1 MDEEFGLDGP
11 AFAGD
16 DYLGYDD
23 DEDGYGYGY
32 EDEDG
37 YEGEFAGHYDDDP
50 SEMELAYYGANMDGV
65 EGDGFEVGR
74 LRRFRRPRRYRGRR
88 RGPRGYRGR
97 RPMRRRP
104 APPPAPPR
112 APGKRVIMVED
123 DIIILRATSSSAG
136 AVSDSITVQDDFWP
150 EWVTFD
156 GSSASSAITSL
167 QFHRKTIL
175 GPFTGNRTLPASS
188 YTASAN
194 QRLKIKGNHLK
205 QGQVVTLSGTI
216 ASGDDVLKCILH
228 GKRRVY
234 GAC

>member
-16 DYLGYDD
+16 DYLGYEDD
-23 DEDGYGYGY
+23 DGYG
-32 EDEDG
+32 EDD

-50 SEMELAYYGANMDGV
+50 SEMELAYNGADMEAV
-65 EGDGFEVGR
+65 EGEGFEGEGFEVGR
-74 LRRFRRPRRYRGRR
+74 LRRFRRPRRLRGRRR
-88 RGPRGYRGR
+88 RGPRRFRGR
-97 RPMRRRP
+97 RPARRR
-104 APPPAPPR
+104 APRPMPPQV
-112 APGKRVIMVED
+112 PGKRMIMVED
-123 DIIILRATSSSAG
+123 DILILYASSASAG
-136 AVSDSITVQDDFWP
+136 AVSDSVTVQDDFWP

-156 GSSASSAITSL
+156 GSSAGAAISSL

-205 QGQVVTLSGTI
+205 QGQVVTLNGTI
-216 ASGDDVLKCILH
+216 ANGDDVLKCILH
-228 GKRRVY
+228 GKRRVF
-234 GAC
+234 GACN